1 MINKVFNVLCILAGI
16 AMLIFGANKF
26 LNFIPMPEATPE
38 QMEVFGAFGKIK
50 WLMPLVGLT
59 EIAGGAL
66 LAYPKMRALGAI
78 VLLPITVGIFLHNL
92 THYPK
97 SLPVAAIFL
106 AINIWAIW
114 ENRSRYMPM
123 VA

>member
-59 EIAGGAL
+59 EI
-66 LAYPKMRALGAI
+66 
-78 VLLPITVGIFLHNL
+78 
-92 THYPK
+92 
-97 SLPVAAIFL
+97 
-106 AINIWAIW
+106 
-114 ENRSRYMPM
+114 
-123 VA
+123 

>member
-92 THYPK
+92 THDPK